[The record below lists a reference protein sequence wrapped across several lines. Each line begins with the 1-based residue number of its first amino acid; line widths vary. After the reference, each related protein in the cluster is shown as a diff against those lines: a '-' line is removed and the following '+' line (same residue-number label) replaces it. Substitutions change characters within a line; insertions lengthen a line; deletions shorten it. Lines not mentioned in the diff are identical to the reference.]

1 MQDQVAA
8 LHMRVFVK
16 VVNTLGVDERRGAF
30 DTVDL
35 IALLQ
40 KEFGEVGAILS
51 SNSSNEGFL
60 HADFAPRDEIV
71 KIRREAD
78 LF

>member
-40 KEFGEVGAILS
+40 KEFGEVGA
-51 SNSSNEGFL
+51 SN
-60 HADFAPRDEIV
+60 
-71 KIRREAD
+71 
-78 LF
+78 